1 MRSTTAICALWTLAF
16 VLAGPAAAD
25 NPHSANHIITNGLP
39 HADCL
44 RKASE
49 TFKAAKVKQFGTTS
63 EAIWAYSSD
72 QTQVASIYCLTT
84 RDVAVVIV
92 SGPDRNT
99 NHALVERLVAVWR
112 R

>member
-1 MRSTTAICALWTLAF
+1 MKSMNIICALWTLAL
-16 VLAGPAAAD
+16 VLAVPAAAD

-39 HADCL
+39 HPDCL

-49 TFKAAKVKQFGTTS
+49 TFQAAKLRQFGTTS
-63 EAIWAYSSD
+63 EAVWAYNSD

-92 SGPDRNT
+92 SGPDRKT
-99 NHALVERLVAVWR
+99 NHALVDRLVSVWPR
-112 R
+112 